1 MRFLGQTFGADI
13 IARIR
18 ATVSAG
24 LETTRSG
31 LSRQLCEW
39 LDWRSVNGKLREID
53 ARKALLALER
63 EGLIE
68 LPPAQ
73 CQPPQGR
80 QETKV
85 GPRPDSDLQ
94 IEGTLEELGEVSLVA
109 VSSKEPA
116 LSGVWNTLLDE
127 HHRLGSGPLCGAQQR
142 YLIHSERFGWLGGL
156 AFSAAA
162 WHLRERDQW
171 IGWSPKR
178 RRANLHK
185 VVANSRFLLLPGVR
199 VTHLASHVL
208 GLAARRV
215 ATDWPQRYGYAP
227 VLLESFVDERDY
239 AGTCYRAA
247 NWQRLGET
255 AGRGRQDRYST
266 CAAGRKAIY
275 VLALAKGWR
284 KELRQSRERP
294 LRLAPAQR
302 EEDDWVEYELG
313 RIDVVD
319 GRLRERALTLA
330 RDFYAQPLAPI
341 PQACGGSAAKT
352 KAAYRFLSNPN
363 VDLDTL
369 LASHIEATAKRM
381 QAHPVV
387 LSVQDTTSLNYHA
400 HPATSGLG
408 PINTHADAAQG
419 LKLHDTLAFTPE
431 GVPLGVID
439 AECWVR
445 DAIPT
450 EPELQA
456 RARRGVEQ
464 TEALRWLTSYE
475 QTARLQALLPQ
486 TRLVS
491 VADREADIYEL
502 FEKAQQTPNGPDL
515 LIRANRS
522 RARRVDADEALPLLW
537 DHVSAQPEAG
547 TVALHIPGKGGRKA
561 RTAHLLVRHAP
572 VTIRPP
578 RGQKG
583 PLLKVWAVHAIEPT
597 PPPDAEAVEWLLLTT
612 VATQDFAQACER
624 LSWYAVRWRIEVFHR
639 TLKSGCRLEDR
650 RLAEAGNLQACL
662 ALDRVVAWR
671 VLYLTHLGRQTPD
684 VPCSVFF
691 EEAEWKAL
699 YSFHHQ
705 QPTPPDEPPTLG
717 MAMRMVA
724 QIGGFL
730 GRKRDGHPGATVLWR
745 GLDKLSF
752 ITDTFRLFHPALPN
766 GP

>member
-18 ATVSAG
+18 TTLSAG
-24 LETTRSG
+24 IETTRSG
-31 LSRQLCEW
+31 LSRRLCEW

-73 CQPPQGR
+73 VEPPQCR
-80 QETKV
+80 QETQAA
-85 GPRPDSDLQ
+85 PRTEVQ
-94 IEGTLEELGEVSLVA
+94 VAGKLEELGEVSLVA
-109 VSSKEPA
+109 VSSKEA
-116 LSGVWNTLLDE
+116 VLSRVWNTLMDE
-127 HHRLGSGPLCGAQQR
+127 HHPLGRGPLCGAQQR
-142 YLIHSERFGWLGGL
+142 YLIHGEHVGWLGAV

-162 WHLRERDQW
+162 WHLRERDAW
-171 IGWSPKR
+171 IGWLPKT

-199 VTHLASHVL
+199 VPHLASHVL
-208 GLAARRV
+208 GLAARCV
-215 ATDWPQRYGYAP
+215 AADWQRRYGYKP

-247 NWQRLGET
+247 NWQRIGET
-255 AGRGRQDRYST
+255 AGRGRQDRHNA

-275 VLALAKGWR
+275 VLPLAKGWR
-284 KELRQSRERP
+284 EELGQSRERP

-302 EEDDWVEYELG
+302 EEDDWVEYEFA

-319 GRLRERALTLA
+319 GRLRERALTLL

-369 LASHIEATAKRM
+369 LASHVEATAKRM

-387 LSVQDTTSLNYHA
+387 LSVQDTTSLNYNA

-408 PINTHADAAQG
+408 PINTHADATQG

-439 AECWVR
+439 AECWAR
-445 DAIPT
+445 EAICADT
-450 EPELQA
+450 KAQA
-456 RARRGVEQ
+456 SSRRPVEE
-464 TEALRWLTSYE
+464 TEALRWLTSYQ
-475 QTARLQALLPQ
+475 QTARLQALLAE

-491 VADREADIYEL
+491 VADREADLYEL
-502 FEKAQQTPNGPDL
+502 FAQAQQTPNGPDL

-537 DHVSAQPEAG
+537 DHVKAQPEAG
-547 TVALHIPGKGGRKA
+547 TIELHIPGKGGRKA

-572 VTIRPP
+572 LTLRAP
-578 RGQKG
+578 RGKKG
-583 PLLKVWAVHAIEPT
+583 PKLKLWAVHAIEPT
-597 PPPDAEAVEWLLLTT
+597 PPLGSEAVEWLLLTT
-612 VATQDFAQACER
+612 VAVEDFAQACER
-624 LSWYAVRWRIEVFHR
+624 LSWYAVRWRIEVYHR
-639 TLKSGCRLEDR
+639 TLKSGCRIEDR

-662 ALDRVVAWR
+662 ALDMVVAWR
-671 VLYLTHLGRQTPD
+671 VLYLTHLGRHTPD

-705 QPTPPDEPPTLG
+705 QPAPPDEPPTLG
-717 MAMRMVA
+717 VAMRMVA

-730 GRKRDGHPGATVLWR
+730 GRKRDGDPGATVLWR